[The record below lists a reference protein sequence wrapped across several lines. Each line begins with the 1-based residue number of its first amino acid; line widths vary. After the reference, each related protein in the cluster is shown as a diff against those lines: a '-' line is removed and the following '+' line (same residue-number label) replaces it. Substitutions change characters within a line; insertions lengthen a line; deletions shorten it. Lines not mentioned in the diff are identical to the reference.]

1 MSAAATQSDEP
12 IQAGQAGDRAAVVH
26 VNDVSLL
33 FDTRPALDHVQLTI
47 PEGQMV
53 ALLGANG
60 AGKST
65 LLKVLA
71 TLIRPSHGSLTL
83 FGQTIGPNAATV
95 RSRLGMI
102 AHQPIL
108 YRDLS
113 AKENLEFFGKLYEVA
128 SPAAR
133 ADELLELVGLAGR
146 AKDPVKTLSR
156 GMTQRVS
163 IARALMH
170 DPDLLLADEIN
181 RATPKTLS
189 ALLDA
194 LVAINAAGAMEETL
208 GAIARAAAAV
218 LRAEAASVIMV
229 DPARGKQVFLAAV
242 GDRAEQLIGVEYDL
256 DEGLSGKA
264 AASGKLQVYDDVAN
278 EEGHY
283 HRIDERIAFR
293 TRSLIAAPLIHE
305 GEVLG
310 VVEVINPVSG
320 ERFNERDRQLAQI
333 FANMAAI
340 AASNARHMDRM
351 TRENTGLKDTLRRQ
365 GRMVGQSPAME
376 KAFDLIRR
384 VAPSNA
390 SVLLLGESGVG
401 KELAAQMVHENSPR
415 KDRAFIPVNCAAL
428 PETLLESELFGH
440 EEGAFTGATARRLG
454 RFELADGGTIF
465 LDEIGEISP
474 AVQMRLLRVLQ
485 EKEFVRVG
493 GVRTIGCDVR
503 VIAATNR
510 DLTAR
515 KDSGEFRED
524 LFYRLN

>member
-12 IQAGQAGDRAAVVH
+12 IQAGQAADGAAVVH

-170 DPDLLLADEIN
+170 DPDLLLADE
-181 RATPKTLS
+181 PFDG
-189 ALLDA
+189 LD
-194 LVAINAAGAMEETL
+194 
-208 GAIARAAAAV
+208 
-218 LRAEAASVIMV
+218 AASV
-229 DPARGKQVFLAAV
+229 R
-242 GDRAEQLIGVEYDL
+242 
-256 DEGLSGKA
+256 
-264 AASGKLQVYDDVAN
+264 
-278 EEGHY
+278 
-283 HRIDERIAFR
+283 
-293 TRSLIAAPLIHE
+293 
-305 GEVLG
+305 VL
-310 VVEVINPVSG
+310 
-320 ERFNERDRQLAQI
+320 
-333 FANMAAI
+333 
-340 AASNARHMDRM
+340 
-351 TRENTGLKDTLRRQ
+351 
-365 GRMVGQSPAME
+365 
-376 KAFDLIRR
+376 
-384 VAPSNA
+384 
-390 SVLLLGESGVG
+390 
-401 KELAAQMVHENSPR
+401 
-415 KDRAFIPVNCAAL
+415 
-428 PETLLESELFGH
+428 ETLL
-440 EEGAFTGATARRLG
+440 G
-454 RFELADGGTIF
+454 RVRMAGKTVIMANHDIAQSLALADRAVVLHRGRVVIDRPTGE
-465 LDEIGEISP
+465 LDVQ
-474 AVQMRLLRVLQ
+474 AVL
-485 EKEFVRVG
+485 KEM
-493 GVRTIGCDVR
+493 
-503 VIAATNR
+503 ATP
-510 DLTAR
+510 
-515 KDSGEFRED
+515 
-524 LFYRLN
+524 